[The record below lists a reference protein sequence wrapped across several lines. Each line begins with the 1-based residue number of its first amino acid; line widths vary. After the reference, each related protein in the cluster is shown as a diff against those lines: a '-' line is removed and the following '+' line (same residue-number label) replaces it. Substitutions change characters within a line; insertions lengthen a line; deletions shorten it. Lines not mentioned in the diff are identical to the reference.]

1 MVRKIK
7 GVLFLEPQ
15 ATAPT
20 AEEGTVYYDSD
31 DSTFKVYN
39 GTEWEDF
46 T

>member
-1 MVRKIK
+1 MSRKIK

-15 ATAPT
+15 ATAP
-20 AEEGTVYYDSD
+20 AEIEGTVYYDSD